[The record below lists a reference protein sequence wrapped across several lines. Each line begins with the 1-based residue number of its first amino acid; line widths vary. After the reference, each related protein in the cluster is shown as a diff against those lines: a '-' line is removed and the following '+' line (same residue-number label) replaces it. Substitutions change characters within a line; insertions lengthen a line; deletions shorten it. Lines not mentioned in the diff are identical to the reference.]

1 MSKSGEKT
9 MKNLR
14 IQESTNFHSK
24 HKSGDFKDFIKKSQ
38 ASKYKSI

>member
-1 MSKSGEKT
+1 MSKSGENT

-14 IQESTNFHSK
+14 IQENAHFHTK

-38 ASKYKSI
+38 ASKF